1 MGRHQARASAPR
13 FHIPLEEGPH
23 RRRRWPIA
31 TFVAV
36 LLIVGGWFGWSWLH
50 GVTVQ
55 QSAST
60 KPASCPA
67 GNETIQ
73 IAAAPSIAAAIGRVA
88 NAYVQTK
95 PVVTDHCV
103 QVAVSAV
110 DSQAALA
117 GIENGWN
124 TNQYG
129 PAPQAWIADSS
140 LWTNQ
145 LPAGA
150 LGDAPRSI
158 ATSPIVLAVP
168 ADAAKAIN
176 SANAP
181 TFAELPGLVSQ
192 GAGWSTFGEP
202 GWGQFTLDLPNPA
215 ANADSALAVE
225 AMLDPPSPQGQPP
238 VTQTLLNSPDVR
250 QNLDNLTASQPMP
263 AMIASHQAL
272 VALGGADGLQ
282 HAPFSAVPV
291 SEVELYERNLGI
303 DGDTKPMNV
312 LDEVRL
318 GGPTP
323 FEDFPFTP
331 LAGSA
336 ITSDQVA
343 AAEDFRDY
351 LLAANAQ
358 TQLAQSGLRVPDNY
372 QHPMTSPGVD
382 WGSVGQASTPT
393 DADSFHA
400 LATAWMTADRS
411 TH

>member
-1 MGRHQARASAPR
+1 
-13 FHIPLEEGPH
+13 
-23 RRRRWPIA
+23 
-31 TFVAV
+31 VAV

-50 GVTVQ
+50 GMSVQ
-55 QSAST
+55 HAAST
-60 KPASCPA
+60 SPASCPA

-73 IAAAPSIAAAIGRVA
+73 IAAAPSIAAAIGRAA

-103 QVAVSAV
+103 QIAVSAV
-110 DSQAALA
+110 DSQTAL
-117 GIENGWN
+117 GDIENGWH
-124 TNQYG
+124 TDQLG
-129 PAPQAWIADSS
+129 PQPQAWIADST

-150 LGDAPRSI
+150 VGDAPRSI
-158 ATSPIVLAVP
+158 ATSPIVLAMP

-176 SANAP
+176 PGNVP
-181 TFAELPGLVSQ
+181 TFASLPDLVSR
-192 GAGWSTFGEP
+192 ADAWSRFGEP
-202 GWGQFTLDLPNPA
+202 AWGQFTLDLPNPL
-215 ANADSALAVE
+215 ANAASALTVE
-225 AMLDPPSPQGQPP
+225 AMLDPPSPQGQPA
-238 VTQTLLNSPDVR
+238 VTPALLDSPDVR
-250 QNLDNLTASQPMP
+250 QNLDDLTAAQPMP
-263 AMIASHQAL
+263 AMVSTHQAL
-272 VALGGADGLQ
+272 VALGGADGIQ

-343 AAEDFRDY
+343 AAENFRDF
-351 LLAANAQ
+351 LLGAKEQ
-358 TQLAQSGLRVPDNY
+358 TQLAESGLRVPDDY
-372 QHPMTSPGVD
+372 EHPRTSPGVD
-382 WGSVGQASTPT
+382 WGSVAQAPTPT
-393 DADSFHA
+393 DAAGFQA
-400 LATAWMTADRS
+400 LATAWMSASHS